1 MVASAR
7 AKYIRMSP
15 RKLRYVVDTLRNRSI
30 LEAEQVL
37 LGINKRGK
45 YPVYK
50 VIKSAV
56 SNALQKNIPLEALY
70 ISKITVDP
78 GPIWK
83 RYRAGTMGRAMPIR
97 KRTSHITVELDVRYP
112 EMPLP
117 SQGLDE
123 DVDKTEQQAQQEQGE
138 KE

>member
-7 AKYIRMSP
+7 AKYVRISP
-15 RKLRYVVDTLRNRSI
+15 RKLRYVADTLRNKSI
-30 LEAEQVL
+30 LEAEQIL

-70 ISKITVDP
+70 ISKIAVDP

-112 EMPLP
+112 EMPVS
-117 SQGLDE
+117 SQDIVVE
-123 DVDKTEQQAQQEQGE
+123 DVENTEQQEQGE

>member
-7 AKYIRMSP
+7 AKYVRISP
-15 RKLRYVVDTLRNRSI
+15 RKLRYVADTLRNKSI
-30 LEAEQVL
+30 LEEEQIL

-70 ISKITVDP
+70 ISKIAVDP

-112 EMPLP
+112 EMPVS
-117 SQGLDE
+117 SQDIVVE
-123 DVDKTEQQAQQEQGE
+123 DVENTEQQEQGE